1 MSEKGQVYCKCI
13 LICVKCSKRQRGMQG
28 FIEKVIKNLVISHL
42 RDFIDLFRCVKVS
55 FTFYIAM
62 LYFFFSQRSTEI
74 YFELR
79 LFQQYSS

>member
-1 MSEKGQVYCKCI
+1 
-13 LICVKCSKRQRGMQG
+13 MQG

-62 LYFFFSQRSTEI
+62 LYFFFLREVLKFISSYFSNIRAEERII
-74 YFELR
+74 Y
-79 LFQQYSS
+79 